1 MIFRAESIRCGDRI
15 ISKQAQPQNMPT
27 FGAIY
32 IAHNPTDGKDVYKV
46 GLTERSVPERMSE
59 LTAGTSNLGK
69 YEAVGY
75 VVVNDVQE
83 AEQRCHNKLSYCRVQ
98 DNREFFKETLETII
112 RIVRECCQPFEVKD
126 CLPATKAEEL
136 PDIREIVSK
145 RLEKGAEEKNFVD
158 AYHSTLSE
166 NIRENVRQV
175 LPLLAELKNSLPSEN
190 LKAVIYD
197 PQLDFARQAN
207 RSSPTE
213 VKLVDVMFFGQ
224 LVKGPIK
231 ISVLK
236 DREDFLQLS
245 RVVQEPEEH
254 PSESWRDRWCVF
266 DDDGRWLQISGSIK
280 CAWANPKDKND
291 GYFLY
296 GHAFEIKVARISCK
310 EVGHSAVASYERERN
325 EVSAYLSGVKD
336 FVRILAIVC
345 ADNAKLCPVIDRYF
359 SSIGRYANLNDSYI
373 SQQPLTEAMKPYL
386 VTQTKKGRK

>member
-1 MIFRAESIRCGDRI
+1 MS
-15 ISKQAQPQNMPT
+15 T

-32 IAHNPTDGKDVYKV
+32 IAYNPTDGKDVYKV
-46 GLTERSVPERMSE
+46 GLTERSVPERMAE
-59 LTAGTSNLGK
+59 LTASTSNLGQ

-75 VVVNDVQE
+75 VVVNDVQQ

-98 DNREFFKETLETII
+98 DNREFFKETLETIV

-136 PDIREIVSK
+136 PDIKEIVSK
-145 RLEKGAEEKNFVD
+145 RLEKGAEEKNVVD
-158 AYHSTLSE
+158 AYHSTLTES
-166 NIRENVRQV
+166 IRENVRQV
-175 LPLLAELKNSLPSEN
+175 LPLLAELKDSLPNEN

-197 PQLDFARQAN
+197 PQLDFARQTN
-207 RSSPTE
+207 RNSRTE
-213 VKLVDVMFFGQ
+213 IKLVDVMFFGR
-224 LVKGPIK
+224 LVKKPIK
-231 ISVLK
+231 ISVYK
-236 DREDFLQLS
+236 DRADFLQLS
-245 RVVQEPEEH
+245 RVVQEPQEL
-254 PSESWRDRWCVF
+254 PSEFGLNSSWVF

-280 CAWANPKDKND
+280 CLWVEPKDKND

-296 GHAFEIKVARISCK
+296 GHAFEIKVSKISCEK
-310 EVGHSAVASYERERN
+310 ARHSVKLASYERERN

-359 SSIGRYANLNDSYI
+359 SSIGKYANLNDSYI
-373 SQQPLTEAMKPYL
+373 LQQPLTEAMKPYL